1 MAWVGT
7 TVTAQVLTLLTAP
20 EGLNACVA
28 TLAQA
33 ENSTLTPV
41 EQNQIL
47 AQNVSIEL
55 AERST
60 DVVYPTVSV
69 YCEKIVNQLKEK
81 FRNFSGQA
89 LMAIEVRV
97 SQDRLGGLEDQL
109 QSYVDAVTQVLDQN
123 RGDWGEGMFYAGCY
137 EAGLGPVKHGGQNF
151 LQVGKVTFDVGV
163 SD

>member
-1 MAWVGT
+1 MAWVGS
-7 TVTAQVLTLLTAP
+7 TVTAQVVML
-20 EGLNACVA
+20 LNAPQGLDACVS

-33 ENSTLTPV
+33 ENVTLPPLG
-41 EQNQIL
+41 QNQIV

-60 DVVYPTVSV
+60 DVQYPAVNV

-81 FRNFSGQA
+81 FRNFSGKA
-89 LMAIEVRV
+89 VMAIEVRV
-97 SQDRLGGLEDQL
+97 SQDRLGGIEDQL

-123 RGDWGEGMFYAGCY
+123 RGDWGEGMYYAGCY
-137 EAGLGPVKHGGQNF
+137 EAVLGPVKHGGQNF
-151 LQVGKVTFDVGV
+151 IQVGKVTFEVGV

>member
-1 MAWVGT
+1 MAWVGS
-7 TVTAQVLTLLTAP
+7 TVTAQVVALLSAP
-20 EGLNACVA
+20 QGLNACVS

-33 ENSTLTPV
+33 ENVSLPPV
-41 EQNQIL
+41 GQNQIL

-60 DVVYPTVSV
+60 DVQYPAVNV

-81 FRNFSGQA
+81 FRNFSGKA

-97 SQDRLGGLEDQL
+97 SQDRLEGIENRLET
-109 QSYVDAVTQVLDQN
+109 YVDAVTQVLDQN
-123 RGDWGEGMFYAGCY
+123 RGDWGEGMYYAGCY
-137 EAGLGPVKHGGQNF
+137 EAALGPVKHGGQNF
-151 LQVGKVTFDVGV
+151 IQAGKVNFEVGV

>member
-1 MAWVGT
+1 MAWVGS
-7 TVTAQVLTLLTAP
+7 TVTAQVVTLLNAP
-20 EGLNACVA
+20 QGLNACIA
-28 TLAQA
+28 TLALA
-33 ENSTLTPV
+33 ENTTLAPIG
-41 EQNQIL
+41 QNQVL

-60 DVVYPTVSV
+60 DVQYPAVNV
-69 YCEKIVNQLKEK
+69 HCEKIVNQLKEK

-123 RGDWGEGMFYAGCY
+123 RGDWGEGMYYAGRY
-137 EAGLGPVKHGGQNF
+137 DAVLGPVKHGGQNF
-151 LQVGKVTFDVGV
+151 IQVGKVTFEVGV

>member
-1 MAWVGT
+1 MAWVGS
-7 TVTAQVLTLLTAP
+7 TVTAQVVALLSGP
-20 EGLNACVA
+20 KGLNACVS

-33 ENSTLTPV
+33 EDVTLPPV
-41 EQNQIL
+41 GENQIL

-60 DVVYPTVSV
+60 DGQYPAVNV

-81 FRNFSGQA
+81 FRNFSGKA
-89 LMAIEVRV
+89 IGAIEVRV
-97 SQDRLGGLEDQL
+97 SQDRLVGIENQL
-109 QSYVDAVTQVLDQN
+109 QTYVDAVPQVLDQN

-137 EAGLGPVKHGGQNF
+137 EAAVALVKHGGRNF
-151 LQVGKVTFDVGV
+151 IQAGKVTFEVGV

>member
-1 MAWVGT
+1 MAWVGS
-7 TVTAQVLTLLTAP
+7 TVTTQVVALLNAP
-20 EGLNACVA
+20 QGLNACVA

-33 ENSTLTPV
+33 ENVVLPPV
-41 EQNQIL
+41 GQDRIL

-60 DVVYPTVSV
+60 DVQYPAVNV

-81 FRNFSGQA
+81 FRNFSGKA

-97 SQDRLGGLEDQL
+97 SQDRLEGIESQL
-109 QSYVDAVTQVLDQN
+109 QTYADAVTQVLDQN
-123 RGDWGEGMFYAGCY
+123 RGDWGEGMYYAGCY
-137 EAGLGPVKHGGQNF
+137 EAELGPVKHGGQNF
-151 LQVGKVTFDVGV
+151 IQVGKVSFEVGV